1 MGPVVHFFKL
11 VLSLFL
17 IVFLAGSFLFICLEG
32 VEIGESF
39 LFICLDGGEIN
50 VSKMFM
56 NGSFLY
62 ICLEGG
68 EIDVNEMFENS
79 FAVKKKIVVSAPAR
93 HKVIKFV
100 S

>member
-1 MGPVVHFFKL
+1 MGPFKC
-11 VLSLFL
+11 
-17 IVFLAGSFLFICLEG
+17 FLAGSFLFICLEG

-39 LFICLDGGEIN
+39 LFICLD

-68 EIDVNEMFENS
+68 EIDVNEMFKNS